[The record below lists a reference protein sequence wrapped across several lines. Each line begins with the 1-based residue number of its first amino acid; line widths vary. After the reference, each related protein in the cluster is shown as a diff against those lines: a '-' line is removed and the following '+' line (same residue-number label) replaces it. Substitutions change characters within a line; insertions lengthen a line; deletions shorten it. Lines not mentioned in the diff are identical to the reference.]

1 MLPNQILVMSAGS
14 TQTNAS
20 SFKFMVNK
28 LVRSKMRA
36 QFLNF
41 FGLYAGINVT
51 TLLNQTLVIIML
63 VMVQQMHLTSSFIG
77 ARWARCNKC

>member
-1 MLPNQILVMSAGS
+1 
-14 TQTNAS
+14 
-20 SFKFMVNK
+20 
-28 LVRSKMRA
+28 MRA

-41 FGLYAGINVT
+41 FGLYAGNNAT